1 MSACNPYVGPRPFD
15 RGEQLYGRDREAD
28 ELRDLLVA
36 ERIVLLY
43 SPSGAGKTSLIRA
56 RLVPEL
62 EEAGFKVLPEIR
74 VAAGLPPTGG
84 ALPAFNR
91 YLMSTLLC
99 LEKGVQRDLGE
110 LAGMSL
116 DTYLTQ
122 RGGEDGREDV
132 LIFDQFEEFLV
143 ADLAD
148 RDPKTAFLKEVGAA
162 LRNHERRRWALFSIR
177 EDFVAGLDPYLRLLP
192 TRLRTTFRLDLLG
205 VPEARAAIQ
214 EPAREAGVDFSD
226 EAVQVLVDSLR
237 RVRVRRPEGTQD
249 VPGPYVEPVQLQVVC
264 RQLWEK
270 RAGAGASRITQSD
283 IERAGDVDRALADY
297 YDERVKA
304 VVAKTRADER
314 AIRTWFDQALITEQG
329 IRAQTLAGPLHGGAE
344 EERILGLL
352 EDARLIRMDTRGGVR
367 WLELAHDRLI
377 DPVRTSNEANLH
389 PVQRQARLWQ
399 GESRPDHL
407 LLTGAGLAEADRWA
421 AEQSGPLDPLER
433 DFLAA
438 GKKRRRARRLAVLI
452 TSAALVFALV
462 VLAGAIYR
470 VQLALS
476 NARASESAVL
486 LGVDP
491 AAAVEKALQAMGGPS
506 TSAAAVAL
514 TRSFA
519 EFHLRAVLRN
529 RGDSVGAL
537 DASPDGRLVLTTSVD
552 RKAQTWDAATG
563 EPMAPPFGERV
574 RSAEFSPDGSRIV
587 TANLDGTA
595 RVWDAHGRQQAVLEG
610 HEAAV
615 FSARWS
621 PVDGARIVT
630 ASLDDTARV
639 WDARGVP
646 GPVLSA
652 GTGGGVFSAAWSPDE
667 SLIVTASGDGTIQ
680 VWDASTGQR
689 LGGTIPLDSQ
699 VIQQPAEFSPDGSRV
714 VTATGGMTFLFD
726 WRTGQGLG
734 PLPGDQPEFSEHGD
748 YLLTVGEGIVTVWPA
763 GGGDRVSELK
773 HEGGAVTVARF
784 DEGGTRVVTGSPDG
798 VTRVWDVA
806 TGARLLELR
815 GHRGAVNAAM
825 FAPAQPEVVVTAGVD
840 GTARVWDATVGPL
853 FTGPLF
859 TGYPEWLNSAS
870 FSADGRLVVGAGAD
884 GVARVWP
891 SGGGAQVAEL
901 AEPRLDQAARPPLS
915 SAAFSRD
922 GHLVVTGAADGTV
935 RVWDWRAGNGP
946 AASETIAPDGVNA
959 VAFDPEGRRVVIA
972 GADSVVRTW
981 EWEAD
986 QPPRR
991 LGEHDGPVTD
1001 AVFSPDGTRVLTASE
1016 DGTARVWDAASGA
1029 LERSLEG
1036 LAGRVSSAA
1045 FDPLGELVVTT
1056 SADRRARVWEV
1067 ATGWQVAVLRGHE
1080 RDLADAAFSSDG
1092 RYVATGASDG
1102 TVGIWEARTG
1112 RNLALL
1118 AMHSRAVL
1126 SVRFSPAGPLI
1137 LTASLDRTARVYDC
1151 EICVPLPELRELAV
1165 ERLRYVSD
1173 RLPTVR
1179 P

>member
-491 AAAVEKALQAMGGPS
+491 AAAVERAVDATVWPS
-506 TSAAAVAL
+506 TAAAREAL
-514 TRSFA
+514 TQSFA

-537 DASPDGRLVLTTSVD
+537 DASPDGRLVVTTSAD
-552 RKAQTWDAATG
+552 GKARTWDMATG

-595 RVWDAHGRQQAVLEG
+595 RVWDAHGRQQAVLEA

-615 FSARWS
+615 SSARWS

-652 GTGGGVFSAAWSPDE
+652 GTGDGVLSAAWSPDE
-667 SLIVTASGDGTIQ
+667 SLIVTASADRTIQ

-689 LGGTIPLDSQ
+689 LGEAIPLDSR
-699 VIQQPAEFSPDGSRV
+699 VIQPAEFSPDGSRV
-714 VTATGGMTFLFD
+714 VTAAGGMTFLFD
-726 WRTGQGLG
+726 WRTGENLG
-734 PLPGDQPEFSEHGD
+734 PLPGDQPEFSEDGD
-748 YLLTVGEGIVTVWPA
+748 YLLAVGERIVTVWPA
-763 GGGDRVSELK
+763 GGGDRVSVLDHAGE
-773 HEGGAVTVARF
+773 VTVARF
-784 DEGGTRVVTGSPDG
+784 DEGGTRVVTGSRDG

-853 FTGPLF
+853 FTG
-859 TGYPEWLNSAS
+859 YPEWLNSAS

-891 SGGGAQVAEL
+891 AGGGAQVAEL
-901 AEPRLDQAARPPLS
+901 AEPRLDQAPRPPLS

-922 GHLVVTGAADGTV
+922 GRYVVTGDDDGTV
-935 RVWDWRAGNGP
+935 HVWDRGAGNRP
-946 AASETIAPDGVNA
+946 VASVTIAPDGVNA
-959 VAFDPEGRRVVIA
+959 VAFDPEGKRVVIA
-972 GADSVVRTW
+972 GAGNVVRIW

-1029 LERSLEG
+1029 LLQMLTG
-1036 LAGRVSSAA
+1036 HVARVSSAA

-1056 SADRRARVWEV
+1056 SADRTARVWEV
-1067 ATGWQVAVLRGHE
+1067 ATGQVAVLVGHE
-1080 RDLADAAFSSDG
+1080 SDLTDAAFSSDG

-1118 AMHSRAVL
+1118 AIHSRAVL

-1151 EICVPLPELRELAV
+1151 EICVPVQEVHELAV

-1173 RLPTVR
+1173 RLPAVR